1 MDFTALHRLLGLPP
15 QPITD
20 EMIDAAVADGISETG
35 DLDWKSELPPIK
47 ALPQSDFPKDIA
59 AMANTGGGVIVY
71 GITETQKAATG
82 RRDVGGLTQE
92 LERALRSAAVTAI
105 SPPVFGLGIHQIGAI
120 GNQVVAI
127 VVDASV
133 DGPHLIYRGEY
144 FGAPIRNDADTVWM
158 KERQIELMYRARF
171 DERRNS
177 AEALDTLYAEQAA
190 GKVTDQH
197 AWFIAV
203 AQPRIPA
210 SITTRAT
217 LEQAKAMFETANRHT
232 YTRSGVAPLGHIGRH
247 DPHPGLRR
255 WVASSRNRSDKDRW
269 RTRAAFHH
277 NGAVSIAFVIGT
289 HSSRSAELLS
299 NQVDSA
305 VIENAVADFMALVR
319 TAGEWYGTGEYET
332 RVGIEWNGSRP
343 LIIQSPD
350 QWEWGPHGG
359 DAATTGVYGPIAS
372 TVRAGAGETDYRGQ
386 VKTLAEDA
394 VNQGGVSTLHAIEGH
409 ETH

>member
-71 GITETQKAATG
+71 GITETPEDGHRQARRRRADPGTRTRPTQCG
-82 RRDVGGLTQE
+82 RHR
-92 LERALRSAAVTAI
+92 I

-232 YTRSGVAPLGHIGRH
+232 YTRSGVAPLGISGDTIPIRGLGGGS
-247 DPHPGLRR
+247 HP
-255 WVASSRNRSDKDRW
+255 VAIAVT
-269 RTRAAFHH
+269 RT
-277 NGAVSIAFVIGT
+277 
-289 HSSRSAELLS
+289 
-299 NQVDSA
+299 
-305 VIENAVADFMALVR
+305 
-319 TAGEWYGTGEYET
+319 
-332 RVGIEWNGSRP
+332 
-343 LIIQSPD
+343 
-350 QWEWGPHGG
+350 GG
-359 DAATTGVYGPIAS
+359 G
-372 TVRAGAGETDYRGQ
+372 RGQ
-386 VKTLAEDA
+386 RFTTTALSA
-394 VNQGGVSTLHAIEGH
+394 LHLSSAPTPRGRPNF
-409 ETH
+409 